1 MKKLLLFSAILFFC
15 SFLKAQSNFINQDSA
30 FAQSADCAGGVSI
43 NIDSIDFD
51 NIGNY
56 QFFLDGL
63 PYTGSLNPSK
73 IDTFHTYSYS
83 QLFDNGETGP
93 FTLNSWTINGTT
105 YSIPVFSNLN
115 QLLDSMRKWDPISN
129 WQLSSPLIFG
139 YPKNGQAYS
148 CQSLRGLSVGA
159 QNNYCFN
166 EAFLPK
172 GLKISVPAG
181 FHQFVV
187 QDTVT
192 KLRDTIQLRAAC
204 IQKDTI
210 RQTLFVGVNR
220 ASCINTSQLLGTPQ
234 LATFTN
240 FCAKV
245 TTNVTFDSL
254 YNFCISYT
262 GRAVGSD
269 TACVRV
275 CDQYGICDTT
285 YLYITAQANPS
296 RQHFIT
302 DTISAGLSRQKCNLA
317 IPSGTIVSYRDMG
330 CRPAGV
336 NITFAIDSVA
346 RCVTYTGK
354 AVGSDTA
361 CIEVCNTLG
370 VCDTSF
376 LYIQGLK
383 MVPRGQSYVF
393 NDTILI
399 DSIKTKCDF
408 AKPSGTISI
417 FQNLTAAS
425 SNVQFSLEPGLK
437 CVSYRGLTVGPDTA
451 TIRVC
456 NTEGTCDT
464 TIFYV
469 SAKANVVQPP
479 TGGRFVFNDTISLN
493 AVRQKCDIS
502 IPTGTINVF
511 QNICASSSNIHVTFN
526 LDTVSKCV
534 IYSGKSFGI
543 DTACIRVCN
552 TNNRCDTTNFIIET
566 KLAPVSTSRI
576 YNFSDT
582 ITVGQSRTKN
592 NFTAPLGAVLIEKIG
607 TSTTNAN
614 VQFDINSALF
624 SVTYR
629 GLKVGS
635 DTTTIRICNA
645 SNICDTTILRI
656 RALAPVVLVVPKP
669 SVDTIK
675 LKIFE
680 RKTFC
685 PDSSE
690 LSGSPINLIKFC
702 TPAIF
707 DNSTISL
714 DTPTK
719 CAVITGKKVG
729 VDTFC
734 ISICNV
740 AGFCDTTTLY
750 VQVSADS
757 IKPRASVDSITIAIG
772 QLKSYCPDSLE
783 LLSGRITSIS
793 SCSTTSADNS
803 TITLNAVT
811 KCADLRGVSE
821 GRDTTCMILC
831 NSAGLC
837 DTTTL
842 YIKVVKELPPSP
854 SIEVVN
860 VKIGETLN
868 FSKIDTSQIRGAVDT
883 IYDACPGK
891 NGSHAL
897 MVLNR
902 ATRRVSIT
910 GVNVGSDTM
919 CIVVYNRIS
928 MLYDT
933 TTIVANVRDTAG
945 AFTIKAK
952 NDTDT
957 MRQGRTIT
965 LKVYANDSL
974 NGKIPTSL
982 TIIRP
987 PLKGKADT
995 ISFRQGLI
1003 SYTADR
1009 SPNACGLDSFKYRVC
1024 VDTICSEALVVVEVI
1039 CADSLKAYNA
1049 ISPNGDGR
1057 NDAFRIEGLQKYP
1070 NNTLL
1075 IFNRW
1080 GNEVLN
1086 VKKYQ
1091 NDWQGTW
1098 NNKDLPDGTY
1108 FYMLRDE
1115 DTNEVILTGYLQV
1128 LR

>member
-15 SFLKAQSNFINQDSA
+15 GFLKAQSNFINQDSA
-30 FAQSADCAGGVSI
+30 FAQSADCTGGISI
-43 NIDSIDFD
+43 NIDSIDFG

-56 QFFLDGL
+56 QFLLDGL

-83 QLFDNGETGP
+83 QLFDNGEVGP

-105 YSIPVFSNLN
+105 YSIPVFANLN
-115 QLLDSMRKWDPISN
+115 QLLDSMRKWDPLTN
-129 WQLSSPLIFG
+129 WQFTNPLIFG

-172 GLKISVPAG
+172 GLKITVPAG

-192 KLRDTIQLRAAC
+192 KLNDTIQLRAAC

-210 RQTLFVGVNR
+210 RQTLFIGVNR

-240 FCAKV
+240 FCAKT

-285 YLYITAQANPS
+285 YIYVTAQANPS
-296 RQHFIT
+296 RQHYIT
-302 DTISAGLSRQKCNLA
+302 DTITIGQSRERCNLA
-317 IPSGTIVSYRDMG
+317 VPPGTIATYRNLCPTRSGSEINFVVDSTRKCVSYT
-330 CRPAGV
+330 GV
-336 NITFAIDSVA
+336 T
-346 RCVTYTGK
+346 
-354 AVGSDTA
+354 VGIDTA
-361 CIEVCNTLG
+361 CMEVCNTLG

-376 LYIQGLK
+376 LYIEGLK
-383 MVPRGQSYVF
+383 IVPRGQSYVF

-408 AKPSGTISI
+408 VKPSGTINI
-417 FQNLTAAS
+417 FQNLSAAS
-425 SNVQFSLEPGLK
+425 SNVQFSLDQGLK
-437 CVSYRGLTVGPDTA
+437 CVSYRGLTVGADTA

-479 TGGRFVFNDTISLN
+479 TGGSFLFTDTISIN

-502 IPTGTINVF
+502 VPIGTINVF
-511 QNICASSSNIHVTFN
+511 QNICASSSNNHVIFN
-526 LDTVSKCV
+526 LDTIGKCV

-552 TNNRCDTTNFIIET
+552 TNNRCDTTTFIIET
-566 KLAPVSTSRI
+566 KLVAAGSSRT
-576 YNFSDT
+576 YNFADT
-582 ITVGQSRTKN
+582 ITVGSSRTKN
-592 NFTAPLGAVLIEKIG
+592 DFSAPLGSVLIEKIG
-607 TSTTNAN
+607 TSSANSN
-614 VQFDINSALF
+614 VQFDLNTSLF
-624 SVTYR
+624 SVTYK

-635 DTTTIRICNA
+635 DTITIRICNA
-645 SNICDTTILRI
+645 SNTCDTTVLRI
-656 RALAPVVLVVPKP
+656 RALALIVVAKP

-702 TPAIF
+702 TPATF

-714 DTPTK
+714 DTQKK
-719 CAVITGKKVG
+719 CVVVTGKTVG

-734 ISICNV
+734 IAICNA
-740 AGFCDTTTLY
+740 AGFCDTTTLF
-750 VQVSADS
+750 VKVSADS
-757 IKPRASVDSITIAIG
+757 IKPKTSVDSITIAIG

-793 SCSTTSADNS
+793 SCATTSADNS
-803 TITLNAVT
+803 AVTLNNVT
-811 KCADLRGVSE
+811 KCADLRGISE

-854 SIEVVN
+854 SLEIVN
-860 VKIGETLN
+860 LRIGETLN

-891 NGSHAL
+891 NGSRAL

-902 ATRRVSIT
+902 ATRSVSIT

-945 AFTIKAK
+945 AFTIKANK
-952 NDTDT
+952 DSDT

-974 NGKIPTSL
+974 RGKIPTSL

-1003 SYTADR
+1003 SYTANR
-1009 SPNACGLDSFKYRVC
+1009 SPNACGLDSFTYRVC

-1039 CADSLKAYNA
+1039 CADSLKAFNA

-1108 FYMLRDE
+1108 FYLLRDE
-1115 DTNEVILTGYLQV
+1115 DTNEVILTGYLQI